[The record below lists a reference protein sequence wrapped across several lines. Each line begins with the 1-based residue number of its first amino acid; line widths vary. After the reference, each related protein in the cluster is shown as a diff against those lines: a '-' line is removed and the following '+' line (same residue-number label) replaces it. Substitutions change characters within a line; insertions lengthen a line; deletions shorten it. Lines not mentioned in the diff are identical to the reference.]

1 MADPVVGSGESHGNS
16 VRDGMRRANE
26 QRDKW
31 LTSLKRGEVNF
42 KHVVDLSKN
51 EQHKSL
57 GRIRLADILAGRP
70 GWTEMTALEA
80 MNHQGF
86 SPKDTIQSIR
96 RSERRVELFSVLTQA
111 DSDRWRPRP
120 LMPEGWPWFG
130 KLSALVSQDDVEAP
144 DELAEF
150 LGMGDEE
157 EIMEEAPG
165 HDPLADLLS
174 CEGDD

>member
-1 MADPVVGSGESHGNS
+1 MAEPVVGSGEGHGSS

-26 QRDKW
+26 QREQW
-31 LTSLKRGEVNF
+31 LTSLRRGEIKF
-42 KHVVDLSKN
+42 PHVVDLSRGD
-51 EQHKSL
+51 EYKSL
-57 GRIRLADILAGRP
+57 GRIRLVDILAGRP

-96 RSERRVELFSVLTQA
+96 RSERKVESVSILTQA

-120 LMPEGWPWFG
+120 LMPQGWPWFG
-130 KLSALVSQDDVEAP
+130 KLTDITSQDDVETP
-144 DELAEF
+144 DELSQF
-150 LGMGDEE
+150 LGLEEDEG
-157 EIMEEAPG
+157 IMEETPG

-174 CEGDD
+174 SEEE